1 MQEPIHLWTPIH
13 RTCCAVSRFWGKGMP
28 WVMMVLSRATTGR
41 PDPSAA
47 ATSAL
52 TTMPLLLLVACSAAG
67 NAGQALIKM

>member
-1 MQEPIHLWTPIH
+1 
-13 RTCCAVSRFWGKGMP
+13 MP

-52 TTMPLLLLVACSAAG
+52 TTMPLLLLLACSAAG